1 MNRKIIRTI
10 ERHQML
16 SKGDTVLVALSGGAD
31 SMALLNVLYELKEQ
45 YSLALFA
52 AHFNHS
58 IRGAEAK
65 RDEDFCVAFCRKLGV
80 KIFTESA
87 DIPALAKQKGIG
99 LEECGRQER
108 YAFFERVLPG
118 SKVATAHTLSDCEE
132 TFLFNLARGSSLK
145 GLTSIPP
152 VRGNIIR
159 PLIDCSRSEIESY
172 CARNNIPFVTDST
185 NLQDEYTRNRIR
197 HNTVPQLQEINP
209 AFDSAFERC
218 VNNLREDEELLSL
231 LAQEAVNRARKEKGY
246 SAQELSCLHPSVRRR
261 AVAAVI
267 EEITSEKPQSHHIES
282 VVSLLDGGGDV
293 QVCGGVSLR
302 VSKGVL
308 AKVGEACG
316 DWCTEVITGVNS
328 LPDCD
333 IKIIHFDKNNKI
345 NIQNFNKQLL
355 DNALDYDKIKGQL
368 FFTSIRQGDKIRLR
382 GRGVTKQLRRIFSEM
397 NIQPELRKSIPVLRD
412 SEGVLWVSGVGV
424 CERAAISADSE
435 NVIVISAE

>member
-10 ERHQML
+10 ERHHML

-31 SMALLNVLYELKEQ
+31 SMALLTVLYELKEQ
-45 YSLALFA
+45 YSLTLFA

-58 IRGAEAK
+58 IRGEEAK
-65 RDEDFCVAFCRKLGV
+65 RDEDFCVDICRKLGI
-80 KIFTESA
+80 KIFVGRA
-87 DIPALAKQKGIG
+87 DIPALAKQRGIG

-108 YAFFERVLPG
+108 YAFFDSVAPG
-118 SKVATAHTLSDCEE
+118 AKVATAHTLSDCEE
-132 TFLFNLARGSSLK
+132 TFLFNLARGTSLK

-152 VRGNIIR
+152 VRDNIIR
-159 PLIDCSRSEIESY
+159 PLIDCSRGEIENY
-172 CARNNIPFVTDST
+172 CSLKNISFVTDST

-197 HNTVPQLQEINP
+197 HNTVPKLKEINP

-218 VNNLREDEELLSL
+218 VNSLREDEDYLSS
-231 LAQEAVNRARKEKGY
+231 LAGEAVCRAKTVEGY
-246 SAQELSCLHPSVRRR
+246 IVSELICLHPSVKRR
-261 AVAAVI
+261 AVALII
-267 EEITSEKPQSHHIES
+267 EEVTGEKPQSHHIEALM
-282 VVSLLDGGGDV
+282 SLLMSGGDT
-293 QVCGGVSLR
+293 QVCGGISLR
-302 VSKGVL
+302 VSKEMLV
-308 AKVGEACG
+308 KVGVASE
-316 DWCTEVITGVNS
+316 DWCVKAVIGANK

-333 IKIIHFDKNNKI
+333 MEIMFFDKNNKI

-355 DNALDYDKIKGQL
+355 DNSLDYDKIKGQL

-397 NIQPELRKSIPVLRD
+397 NIQPELRKRVPVLRD

-424 CERAAISADSE
+424 CERAAINADSE